1 LKAYIFLS
9 LLSFFLTTFVSA
21 ILVKQTSSIKKF
33 IDIPNHRK
41 VHKRKIARNGGL
53 AMFMAILVTWL
64 ISLLIGKKLLSYE
77 LAASISIVFL
87 IGLVDD
93 AVELGF
99 KIKFLFQI
107 LAATICIQSGFVIKD
122 IPITFFGV
130 WNNTVL
136 RIFLTYL
143 WIIGITNAINLI
155 DGIDGLASVVVMSS
169 SLLLFLKFNDPLALI
184 LASVCIGFLL
194 YNWNPAKIFMGDS
207 GSYLLGFLISL
218 ITLRNFTMDGKTW
231 IIGMGLF
238 LGYPILDTFYAF
250 VRRLLKKKN
259 PFSPDQEHF
268 HHQLLE
274 KGLSQKIVLLNL
286 SSLSL
291 LLNFLGIFLY
301 QNSVVAFILYISL
314 SIFFYFYVRSPLE
327 IKRSL

>member
-1 LKAYIFLS
+1 
-9 LLSFFLTTFVSA
+9 
-21 ILVKQTSSIKKF
+21 
-33 IDIPNHRK
+33 
-41 VHKRKIARNGGL
+41 
-53 AMFMAILVTWL
+53 MFMAILVTWL

-207 GSYLLGFLISL
+207 G
-218 ITLRNFTMDGKTW
+218 TLQMGAVIASAA
-231 IIGMGLF
+231 IIGNMEKYGLLLF
-238 LGYPILDTFYAF
+238 FWYFINLVIFSWGLA
-250 VRRLLKKKN
+250 RRAKLVK
-259 PFSPDQEHF
+259 FASPDKEGRLIAPKSFWKHYLPFTIIQFTHPTEK
-268 HHQLLE
+268 QLVCYLM
-274 KGLSQKIVLLNL
+274 LMQLAV
-286 SSLSL
+286 
-291 LLNFLGIFLY
+291 
-301 QNSVVAFILYISL
+301 SVVVLALY
-314 SIFFYFYVRSPLE
+314 FTGF
-327 IKRSL
+327 